1 MTRRIACISLPF
13 LPLERWRRRQ
23 ARTGCGWPDDQ
34 PFALWTEGGHGPVIH
49 AANAAAAQAGVRIHR
64 YPAPYVLHTKF
75 VLSDP
80 GTPGAV
86 GVVGSSNMDIRSFSL
101 NYESSLL
108 VASGGLIDAL
118 EQLGANYLAVSRE
131 LTLERWSRRP
141 WYRWY
146 VDNVMKLTSAL
157 Q

>member
-1 MTRRIACISLPF
+1 MGEVADPGR
-13 LPLERWRRRQ
+13 
-23 ARTGCGWPDDQ
+23 
-34 PFALWTEGGHGPVIH
+34 EGG
-49 AANAAAAQAGVRIHR
+49 
-64 YPAPYVLHTKF
+64 
-75 VLSDP
+75 
-80 GTPGAV
+80 V
-86 GVVGSSNMDIRSFSL
+86 GVVGSSNRDIRSFSL

-141 WYRWY
+141 WYRRY